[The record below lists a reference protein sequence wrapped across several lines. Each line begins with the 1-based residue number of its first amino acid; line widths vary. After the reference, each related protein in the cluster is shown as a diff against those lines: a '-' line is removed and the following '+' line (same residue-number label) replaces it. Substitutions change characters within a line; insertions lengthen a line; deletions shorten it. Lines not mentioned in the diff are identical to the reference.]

1 MKIYFYLE
9 NILLILTIILL
20 DANVSKAPF
29 PNMQL
34 NLEELHPKHKNILTS
49 RSIVHSTTPI
59 PCAHP
64 EHQPIA
70 GSKNKNHT
78 LHSSQPRYTFKSSCE
93 RAIATESSPCYGAA
107 MHVMSCHGNVR
118 IHIHSLRMSKR
129 QRHARPMLSLRS
141 RREQPSEDGL
151 PALMCNPRCMAL
163 RVTSAR

>member
-1 MKIYFYLE
+1 MPFIMKIYFYLE

-34 NLEELHPKHKNILTS
+34 NLEELHPKHKNTLTQT
-49 RSIVHSTTPI
+49 RTQPCVHSTTPI

-78 LHSSQPRYTFKSSCE
+78 LDGSQPRYTFKSSCE
-93 RAIATESSPCYGAA
+93 RAIATESSPLLWRRHAC
-107 MHVMSCHGNVR
+107 HVMSWQCSHP
-118 IHIHSLRMSKR
+118 HS
-129 QRHARPMLSLRS
+129 
-141 RREQPSEDGL
+141 
-151 PALMCNPRCMAL
+151 
-163 RVTSAR
+163 